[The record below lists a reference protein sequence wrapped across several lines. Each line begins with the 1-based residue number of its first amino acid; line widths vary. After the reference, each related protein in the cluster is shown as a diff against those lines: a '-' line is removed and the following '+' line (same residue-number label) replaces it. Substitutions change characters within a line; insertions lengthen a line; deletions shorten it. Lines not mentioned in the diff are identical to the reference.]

1 MNKLYYIVFLFS
13 CFFVIKHHF
22 PAFIPLKWQRLYL
35 VICDCYIYKICR
47 VYYFAFHCLDNDK
60 IYSTTLSRNV
70 WPSGKQI
77 FFLKKSMHIE
87 CLALHICLPFRLKKR
102 NNNLCKK
109 LSIFLKNGVASTIF
123 SNSQPFVE
131 KLSRNSLLCKQYR
144 CLVFNSLFLK
154 TCYSW
159 FEKDS
164 LRNCHWFSKM
174 YSYKTRGWVKKFPRS
189 IFIQLAERQE
199 KIK

>member
-1 MNKLYYIVFLFS
+1 M
-13 CFFVIKHHF
+13 CFCSPGFFFIKHHF

-70 WPSGKQI
+70 WPSGKQ
-77 FFLKKSMHIE
+77 FFLKKKSMHIE

-144 CLVFNSLFLK
+144 CLVFNSLFFKNL
-154 TCYSW
+154 
-159 FEKDS
+159 
-164 LRNCHWFSKM
+164 L
-174 YSYKTRGWVKKFPRS
+174 
-189 IFIQLAERQE
+189 
-199 KIK
+199 

>member
-1 MNKLYYIVFLFS
+1 MTR
-13 CFFVIKHHF
+13 
-22 PAFIPLKWQRLYL
+22 FIPQR
-35 VICDCYIYKICR
+35 
-47 VYYFAFHCLDNDK
+47 CLEMSDLQEN
-60 IYSTTLSRNV
+60 N
-70 WPSGKQI
+70 
-77 FFLKKSMHIE
+77 FFFKKKSMHIE

-154 TCYSW
+154 TC
-159 FEKDS
+159 
-164 LRNCHWFSKM
+164 FS
-174 YSYKTRGWVKKFPRS
+174 
-189 IFIQLAERQE
+189 
-199 KIK
+199 

>member
-1 MNKLYYIVFLFS
+1 MIVTYIRFVEFIILLF
-13 CFFVIKHHF
+13 I
-22 PAFIPLKWQRLYL
+22 ALTMTRFIPQR
-35 VICDCYIYKICR
+35 
-47 VYYFAFHCLDNDK
+47 CLEMSDLQEN
-60 IYSTTLSRNV
+60 N
-70 WPSGKQI
+70 
-77 FFLKKSMHIE
+77 FFFFKKSMHIE

>member
-1 MNKLYYIVFLFS
+1 MSSLLF
-13 CFFVIKHHF
+13 CFSLPWQWQDLFHNVVSKCLTF
-22 PAFIPLKWQRLYL
+22 RKTNLK
-35 VICDCYIYKICR
+35 K
-47 VYYFAFHCLDNDK
+47 
-60 IYSTTLSRNV
+60 
-70 WPSGKQI
+70 
-77 FFLKKSMHIE
+77 KKSMHIE

-154 TCYSW
+154 TCFSW
-159 FEKDS
+159 FEKHS